1 MAQAAMADAKAFL
14 AGKAGLGPRYK
25 FHAVAREDTILLHP
39 SRTPRG
45 FSTIRSWNNGGDPR
59 QDCDTEHA

>member
-1 MAQAAMADAKAFL
+1 MTYTPVQDAKAFL
-14 AGKAGLGPRYK
+14 LGKAGLGPCYK